1 VTWQQVQLHHINR
14 SSSEEAPGWL
24 PSGLPCRSRF
34 AVPLQLRAASSQP
47 PPHVESQV
55 RQAMDGEEA
64 LSFLQDEPCLP
75 DIVLLDVR
83 MPGMSGYDVCK
94 SLRRMFPDCFIPVIM
109 VSAQTSEEE
118 IVEGLL
124 SGSNDYVT
132 KPFGRQALLARIKSH
147 LQVKHWVYHTPK
159 DAAPQQLADAGEP
172 VALCMFEVLPAE
184 QRYLENSST
193 VKALILRRICQPQ
206 CSGIKYYISS

>member
-1 VTWQQVQLHHINR
+1 MQV
-14 SSSEEAPGWL
+14 
-24 PSGLPCRSRF
+24 C
-34 AVPLQLRAASSQP
+34 
-47 PPHVESQV
+47 
-55 RQAMDGEEA
+55 QAMDGEEA
-64 LSFLQDEPCLP
+64 LSFLQDEPFLP

-83 MPGMSGYDVCK
+83 MPGMSGYEVCK
-94 SLRRMFPDCFIPVIM
+94 RLRLMFPDCFIPVIM

-159 DAAPQQLADAGEP
+159 EGTANKPAAPGVCPCVLTSTAQASIYAHSAAGL
-172 VALCMFEVLPAE
+172 VH
-184 QRYLENSST
+184 
-193 VKALILRRICQPQ
+193 I
-206 CSGIKYYISS
+206 